1 VDSGGSV
8 ADSGPEHDPP
18 ERGLNLLG
26 AGASIAAL
34 PATSRAALL
43 DLLLAR
49 SDDAIVISWSD
60 RVDSRWCPE
69 VVYANPAHARL
80 TGYDAAEVIGR
91 NPGLW
96 APPDRNVG
104 AHEDLCR
111 CLASAEPARV
121 ELAVLTA
128 DGDEKWIDS
137 TITPL
142 DAEGDRLYFL
152 EVARDVT
159 ERHRLLE
166 ELADREGQLREAQEL
181 TNVGSWEWD
190 LSEQTITWSPEM
202 FRLLDTDP
210 VDGELVSFEAYLA
223 RIHPDDHQVVRDVIV
238 QAVRTGEGFVFDF
251 RLNRP
256 DGQLQWLQSRG
267 RVERDET
274 GTQST
279 RMLGTT
285 QDITAQKT
293 SEETLRRQALHDAL
307 TGLPNRTLLADRLG
321 HAVAHAARRDSRT
334 AVLFIDIDDFK
345 AVNDNFGHHGGDEA
359 LVEVARRLEA
369 SLRPSDTLARVGGDE
384 FVAVCEDVVS
394 TQDAITLAERVI
406 DALVAPIPLADGN
419 APVRVSVGVSVGASD
434 EQPDTLIRRADAA
447 MYKAKL
453 SGGGAYRLFDSV

>member
-1 VDSGGSV
+1 VEDSGLQ
-8 ADSGPEHDPP
+8 HDKPAK
-18 ERGLNLLG
+18 GLNLLG

-34 PATSRAALL
+34 PAASRAALL
-43 DLLLAR
+43 DMLLAR

-60 RVDSRWCPE
+60 RVDGRWCPE

-80 TGYDAAEVIGR
+80 TGYDAAEVVGR

-96 APPDRNVG
+96 APPDRNAG
-104 AHEDLCR
+104 AHADLCR

-137 TITPL
+137 TVTPL
-142 DAEGDRLYFL
+142 DADGDRHYFL

-190 LSEQTITWSPEM
+190 LSEDTITWSPEM
-202 FRLLDTDP
+202 FRIFDIDP
-210 VDGELVSFEAYLA
+210 VDGELVSFDAYLL
-223 RIHPDDHQVVRDVIV
+223 RIHADDHEVVRDAIMR
-238 QAVRTGEGFVFDF
+238 AVRAGEGFVFDF
-251 RLNRP
+251 RADRR
-256 DGQLQWLQSRG
+256 DGQVQWLQSRG
-267 RVERDET
+267 RVERDPT

-279 RMLGTT
+279 RILGTT

-293 SEETLRRQALHDAL
+293 GEETLRRQALHDAL
-307 TGLPNRTLLADRLG
+307 TGLPNRTLLADRLA
-321 HAVAHAARRDSRT
+321 HAVAHAARRDTRT

-394 TQDAITLAERVI
+394 LQDAATLAERVI
-406 DALVAPIPLADGN
+406 DALVAPIRLADGD
-419 APVRVSVGVSVGASD
+419 APVRASVGVSVGTSD
-434 EQPDTLIRRADAA
+434 EQPDALIRRADAA
-447 MYKAKL
+447 MYKAKVA
-453 SGGGAYRLFDSV
+453 GGGAYCLFDA

>member
-1 VDSGGSV
+1 L

-60 RVDSRWCPE
+60 RVDARWCPE

-80 TGYDAAEVIGR
+80 TGYEAAEVIGR
-91 NPGLW
+91 DPGMW
-96 APPDRNVG
+96 APPDRNAA

-111 CLASAEPARV
+111 CLASLEPARV

-128 DGDEKWIDS
+128 TGDEKWIDS
-137 TITPL
+137 TVTPL
-142 DAEGDRLYFL
+142 DADGDRHYFL

-190 LSEQTITWSPEM
+190 LTEESITWSPEM
-202 FRLLDTDP
+202 FRILDVDP
-210 VDGELVSFEAYLA
+210 IDGELVSFDAYLSHV
-223 RIHPDDHQVVRDVIV
+223 HPDDHELTRDVIV
-238 QAVRTGEGFVFDF
+238 RAVRTGEGFVFDF
-251 RLNRP
+251 RTNRP
-256 DGQLQWLQSRG
+256 DGRLQWLQSRG

-274 GTQST
+274 GTHST

-293 SEETLRRQALHDAL
+293 SEEALRRQALHDAL

-321 HAVAHAARRDSRT
+321 HAVAHAARRGSRT

-384 FVAVCEDVVS
+384 FVAICEDVAS
-394 TQDAITLAERVI
+394 PQDATALAARVI
-406 DALVAPIPLADGN
+406 DALVAPIRLADGD
-419 APVRVSVGVSVGASD
+419 APVKVSVGVSVGTSG
-434 EQPDTLIRRADAA
+434 EQPEALVRRADAA
-447 MYKAKL
+447 MYDAKL
-453 SGGGAYRLFDSV
+453 AGGGAYRLFDS